1 MTEQKNS
8 HHQQMIDDWL
18 AAGNKITIC
27 PAGETSDGELPGY
40 GWGKKK
46 KKAKT
51 ATKKKSNGVL
61 VK

>member
-8 HHQQMIDDWL
+8 HNQKMIDDWL

-27 PAGETSDGELPGY
+27 PPGETSDGELPGY

-51 ATKKKSNGVL
+51 AKKKSNGVL